1 MPCLRSGIVV
11 PDGCFGIAV
20 SDACCGLAVP
30 GQLFG
35 VPVLDS
41 SSWMPVVVDV
51 QDEVM
56 MPKTV
61 SESIYK

>member
-1 MPCLRSGIVV
+1 MPCLRSGILVT
-11 PDGCFGIAV
+11 DCSSGIAV

-41 SSWMPVVVDV
+41 SSWMPVMVDV

-61 SESIYK
+61 GESIYK